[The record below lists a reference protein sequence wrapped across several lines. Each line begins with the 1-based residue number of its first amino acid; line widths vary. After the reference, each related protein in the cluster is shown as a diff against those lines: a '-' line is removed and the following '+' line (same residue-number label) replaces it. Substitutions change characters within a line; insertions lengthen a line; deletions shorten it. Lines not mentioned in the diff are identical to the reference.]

1 MGGLCCPRENCMQE
15 NSNSN
20 QMSGAA
26 QESISGGMVGGRT
39 YFANT
44 DENDE
49 VTIDLGELFGVLLHW
64 IWLILLV
71 AVVFGAAAFGY
82 SKFVLPEQFQ
92 STTKLYVLDKKSEN
106 SNQSTYTDL
115 QVGSQLTKDYA
126 ELITSRTV
134 IEQVIADNNLSEE
147 YDYSTFLD
155 KVEVSTPTDTRIVAI
170 TVTDTD
176 PSLAQKMANDIRT
189 EAAELIINTMQ
200 IDAVNTYEE
209 ANLPTKKSAP
219 SCAKWAGMAALIGAV
234 LTGAIVTLRYLLDD
248 TVKTTEDV
256 DRYLNLSTLAMIP
269 LDENVGSGNR
279 EQKKEQKKKGRNK
292 ESRRHKEASAYQRP
306 AQVHSNDIRSN
317 HRRTDDRTAP
327 IPREELERELARSAA
342 QEERVSGSRLRS
354 AKQNVQAAE
363 EGDAAAKR
371 RLQGSQPGGVLRS
384 KPQPKPKSPRK
395 AVPQSKMQPQE
406 DLDIDEF
413 LMGDELLE
421 DDL

>member
-1 MGGLCCPRENCMQE
+1 MQE
-15 NSNSN
+15 NSNPN
-20 QMSGAA
+20 QTGGAA
-26 QESISGGMVGGRT
+26 RETISGGMVGGRT

-71 AVVFGAAAFGY
+71 AVAFGAAAFSY
-82 SKFVLPEQFQ
+82 SKFVLPEQFE
-92 STTKLYVLDKKSEN
+92 STTKIYVLDKKNEN

-134 IEQVIADNNLSEE
+134 IEKVIADNNLSEE

-189 EAAELIINTMQ
+189 EAAELIIQTMQ

-209 ANLPTKKSAP
+209 ANLPTRKSAP
-219 SCAKWAGMAALIGAV
+219 SCSKWAGMAALIGAV
-234 LTGAIVTLRYLLDD
+234 LAGAVVTLRYLLDD

-269 LDENVGSGNR
+269 LDENVGSANR
-279 EQKKEQKKKGRNK
+279 EQQKNKKKKSKNK
-292 ESRRHKEASAYQRP
+292 DAHKRKEASAYQRP
-306 AQVHSNDIRSN
+306 AQVHSSDIRSN

-327 IPREELERELARSAA
+327 IPREELERELSRNAARENRAKENGPAPADRTERKVQRPEVQGPNKERSAA
-342 QEERVSGSRLRS
+342 AGTQPE
-354 AKQNVQAAE
+354 
-363 EGDAAAKR
+363 KR
-371 RLQGSQPGGVLRS
+371 PARTAFQPKANR
-384 KPQPKPKSPRK
+384 KPQPKPEQ
-395 AVPQSKMQPQE
+395 APQDEEIM
-406 DLDIDEF
+406 DIDEF

-421 DDL
+421 DES

>member
-1 MGGLCCPRENCMQE
+1 MQE
-15 NSNSN
+15 NSNPN
-20 QMSGAA
+20 RMSGAA
-26 QESISGGMVGGRT
+26 QGSMSGGMVGGRT

-44 DENDE
+44 EENDE

-71 AVVFGAAAFGY
+71 AVVFGAAAFSY

-92 STTKLYVLDKKSEN
+92 STTKIYVLDKKNEN

-134 IEQVIADNNLSEE
+134 IEKVIADNNLSAK
-147 YDYSTFLD
+147 YDYSTFLG
-155 KVEVSTPTDTRIVAI
+155 KVDVSTPTDTRIVAI

-189 EAAELIINTMQ
+189 EAADLIIDTMQ

-209 ANLPTKKSAP
+209 ANLPTRKSAP
-219 SCAKWAGMAALIGAV
+219 SCSKWAGMAALIGAV
-234 LTGAIVTLRYLLDD
+234 LAGAVVTLRYLLDD

-279 EQKKEQKKKGRNK
+279 EQMKEQKKKEKNK
-292 ESRRHKEASAYQRP
+292 DVRKHKEASAYQRP

-327 IPREELERELARSAA
+327 IPREELERELARRAA
-342 QEERVSGSRLRS
+342 QENS
-354 AKQNVQAAE
+354 ADEN
-363 EGDAAAKR
+363 R
-371 RLQGSQPGGVLRS
+371 
-384 KPQPKPKSPRK
+384 PQPKPREKSMVQFK
-395 AVPQSKMQPQE
+395 VKPQE
-406 DLDIDEF
+406 EETMDIDEF
-413 LMGDELLE
+413 LLGDELLE